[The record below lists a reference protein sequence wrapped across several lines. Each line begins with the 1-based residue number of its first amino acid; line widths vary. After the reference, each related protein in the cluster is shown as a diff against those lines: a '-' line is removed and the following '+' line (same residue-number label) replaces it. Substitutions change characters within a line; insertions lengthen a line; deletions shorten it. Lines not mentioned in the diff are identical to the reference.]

1 MDNVAVA
8 QRISDCAKNKGV
20 SVRRMLIELGINPA
34 YVAQMRS
41 AKTPPTKL
49 PDIAAYLGV
58 SVDYLL
64 GAESPTEEQVD
75 ERYVRLVNAV
85 RGLSPEEVDAWLAL
99 LERRAGQ

>member
-1 MDNVAVA
+1 MDNNATA
-8 QRISDCAKNKGV
+8 ERIKAALKQRGISARQMLTDLGLSSNYLTMMKTAK
-20 SVRRMLIELGINPA
+20 
-34 YVAQMRS
+34 YV
-41 AKTPPTKL
+41 PNKL

-85 RGLSPEEVDAWLAL
+85 RQMSPDQVDAWLAI
-99 LERRAGQ
+99 LERKGDQ